1 MHDFMTYISCLEII
15 NSLSCAVLPK
25 VDKFSYTVVN
35 ISTYLIRLSL
45 SKNWEADKLIVV
57 NTVFKILI
65 FNSNLN
71 LTKP

>member
-15 NSLSCAVLPK
+15 SSLSCAVLPK

-35 ISTYLIRLSL
+35 ISTYQISL

-57 NTVFKILI
+57 DTVFKILI